1 MSDKKP
7 HWRRPDDTSDELE
20 VGDRIVAI
28 CRWTASYEAEA
39 KPHVITLT
47 IDEDGDGVD
56 NEHQSLFLGDCE
68 RWMPESEFLRVFG
81 LEVQQ

>member
-1 MSDKKP
+1 MRDKKP

-47 IDEDGDGVD
+47 IDEDGIARD
-56 NEHQSLFLGDCE
+56 NEDLGHCLHDCDC
-68 RWMPESEFLRVFG
+68 WMPEAEFLKLFG
-81 LEVQQ
+81 PEVP